1 MSAARADPLERESL
15 EARFFDVICDDEEL
29 LAAEFEAIVSAG
41 WRSTLPTRPGGQD
54 LRGSQA
60 GSQARGGTAPC
71 AGCHESTGVP
81 ARARQR
87 SPPREGRRIDTLSET
102 ASHGIA

>member
-1 MSAARADPLERESL
+1 MSATPADPLELESL

-41 WRSTLPTRPGGQD
+41 WRSALPTRTGGPD
-54 LRGSQA
+54 LRGPQA
-60 GSQARGGTAPC
+60 GSRSRGRTTPC
-71 AGCHESTGVP
+71 AGCHEGTGVP

-87 SPPREGRRIDTLSET
+87 SPPPEGWTPADGR
-102 ASHGIA
+102 ASRGPA